1 MMSARI
7 LKPGEGQMTGVAG
20 DIYTIKTSGRET
32 GGAYS
37 VMEAIIPP
45 QKGPP
50 PHRHSREEESFF
62 VIDGEMEFV
71 ADGVHSFGEKGTW
84 VTLPRG
90 SLHYFKNVGQTPARM
105 LILAVPAGLEDYFIE
120 VSQTAGT
127 FSEDQPPVFD
137 PEQIEKMIRI
147 APKYGI
153 EIVLPEH

>member
-1 MMSARI
+1 MSARI
-7 LKPGEGQMTGVAG
+7 LKPGEGQLTGVAG

-37 VMEAIIPP
+37 VMEAIIPA

-62 VIDGEMEFV
+62 VLEGELEFF
-71 ADGVHSFGEKGTW
+71 ADGVRSVGGAGTW

-90 SLHYFKNVGQTPARM
+90 SLHYFKNIGQTPAKM

-120 VSQTAGT
+120 VSQPQGT
-127 FSEDQPPVFD
+127 FSEENPP
-137 PEQIEKMIRI
+137 EMNEKQIEMMIKTG
-147 APKYGI
+147 PKYGI
-153 EIVLPEH
+153 EIVPPHE